1 MQVLS
6 INEGDVIEV
15 GFRGNIKNRDADGI
29 QFVYNSNLE
38 SETEFHACEVD
49 KYLQK
54 NFPVYRGVVEVRKY
68 APYRD
73 VVKKRR
79 RHVNFSL
86 RVTCLVVRISS
97 SYKVLSMRKG

>member
-1 MQVLS
+1 MILFGPFCVDALSKFFSIYILQVLS

-68 APYRD
+68 A
-73 VVKKRR
+73 
-79 RHVNFSL
+79 L
-86 RVTCLVVRISS
+86 RIGMSIKICQ
-97 SYKVLSMRKG
+97 